1 MLALL
6 IVVLGGLSLIVGQ
19 LSAADARQSAER
31 ATAAALARA
40 REALLGRAASDDNRP
55 GSLPC
60 PAPDAGGQAA
70 LFVGSRCPSTI
81 GRYPWR
87 TMKTGE
93 LRDGYG
99 ELLWYALSPTL
110 RDHPQA
116 EPINARTVTELRVD
130 DRAGIAAVILA
141 PGPALGGQGG
151 RPGPAIGDYFE
162 GGNADGDLDFVSGST
177 APGFN
182 DRVLPITRDELF
194 RLVGRRV
201 LGEIGG
207 ADDQATA
214 LPNDGLRRH
223 HRDSGA
229 FPWADGNGDGYA
241 DAGVGNGRVPYLD
254 LQIPDWLDR
263 NQWFTVVGY
272 QRLSADTARL
282 TLDATTISSTVC
294 ASASCP

>member
-6 IVVLGGLSLIVGQ
+6 IAVLGGLSLFVGQ
-19 LSAADARQSAER
+19 LSVAGARQSAER
-31 ATAAALARA
+31 ETAAALARA
-40 REALLGRAASDDNRP
+40 RDALLGRAVSDDNRP

-81 GRYPWR
+81 GRYPWK

-99 ELLWYALSPTL
+99 ELLWYALSPSL

-116 EPINARTVTELRVD
+116 EPINARTATEMRVD
-130 DRAGIAAVILA
+130 GHAGIAAVIIA

-151 RPGPAIGDYFE
+151 RPGPAIGDYLE
-162 GGNADGDLDFVSGST
+162 AGNADGDLDFVS
-177 APGFN
+177 AVPVPGFN
-182 DRVLPITRDELF
+182 DRLLPITRDELF

-201 LGEIGG
+201 LGEIKG
-207 ADDQATA
+207 ADDPATP
-214 LPNDGLRRH
+214 LPSEGLRRH
-223 HRDSGA
+223 YRDFGV
-229 FPWADGNGDGYA
+229 FPWADGNADGRA
-241 DAGVGNGRVPYLD
+241 DPGVSGGQVPQLD
-254 LQIPDWLDR
+254 LQLPDWLQR
-263 NQWFTVVGY
+263 NQWLTLVGY
-272 QRLSADTARL
+272 QRGSSDTARL
-282 TLDATTISSTVC
+282 TLDAVSVTVC